1 MVKNEDEEI
10 FEALPGA
17 VKNIIIE
24 QLQKVQVSHDD
35 IREALLG
42 SRDMIA
48 RTKKIT
54 DNYARA
60 FEPRVVVVDE
70 PDVEVDTMTGPYIV
84 VCNPEEL

>member
-42 SRDMIA
+42 SREMIA

-60 FEPRVVVVDE
+60 APVRVYIDDDPPMKVICG
-70 PDVEVDTMTGPYIV
+70 PDD
-84 VCNPEEL
+84 L

>member
-70 PDVEVDTMTGPYIV
+70 PVDDFTAPDIAVDCSPIG
-84 VCNPEEL
+84 L